1 MSHTRRCPEPLPG
14 QGWLQEQFQGGDGGH
29 RSTVSRVESNQ
40 EVRGQSC
47 SVDTVFKAP
56 GRENYSSGKGDG
68 RLACQLL
75 ELRGA
80 AM

>member
-1 MSHTRRCPEPLPG
+1 M
-14 QGWLQEQFQGGDGGH
+14 
-29 RSTVSRVESNQ
+29 SRVESNQ
-40 EVRGQSC
+40 EVRGQTC
-47 SVDTVFKAP
+47 SVHTVFKAP